1 MKKYS
6 RVNET
11 VDEEQKAKALY
22 VPSKIKS
29 LYDVGTQKT
38 CLKFHHISQV
48 RQQAHVEHL
57 AGQQDNQDTSQLKA
71 ELAVRH

>member
-48 RQQAHVEHL
+48 RQ
-57 AGQQDNQDTSQLKA
+57 
-71 ELAVRH
+71 